1 MIPKSAVAAGILADS
16 GPTGIYGVANRDLD
30 TKGRRKHSAILN
42 LSVKPQASKK
52 NRDRADMNRTQSIA
66 LAIAVANLLLI
77 TLFPPIDQYSIAS
90 SSIPVFAGFFFILSK
105 PPLSEINAPL
115 LAIEIIVVLANLAI
129 AWLLLADKQGNS
141 KSKLGLQN
149 ASLLFTGLNLVLML
163 LFPPMES
170 VFALTKATIPT
181 FEGFFFI
188 FAQKPAHVIVET
200 LLYLEISFILVNG
213 AFLWLIFRERKPP
226 TAEEIRAAMLEINR
240 K

>member
-1 MIPKSAVAAGILADS
+1 
-16 GPTGIYGVANRDLD
+16 
-30 TKGRRKHSAILN
+30 
-42 LSVKPQASKK
+42 
-52 NRDRADMNRTQSIA
+52 MNRTQSIA

-77 TLFPPIDQYSIAS
+77 TLFPPIDQYSVAS
-90 SSIPVFAGFFFILSK
+90 SSIPVFAGFYFILSK
-105 PPLSEINAPL
+105 PPLSEINGPL
-115 LAIEIIVVLANLAI
+115 LALEIVVVLVNLAI
-129 AWLLLADKQGNS
+129 AWLLLADKPDS
-141 KSKLGLQN
+141 KKRGLGLQN
-149 ASLLFTGLNLVLML
+149 ASLLFTGVNLVLML